1 MPTSK
6 NTARKYAAGGSSDNS
21 CGVEPLR
28 AVIYA
33 RYSSSG
39 QREESIEGQLRDC
52 YEFAKKHGIIVIGEY
67 IDKAMT
73 GRVDR
78 RPDFQRMMKD
88 SEKGRFNCVLL
99 WKMDRFARNR
109 YDSAMYKYKLKK
121 NGIRIFYAKE
131 TIPDGPEG
139 IILESVMEGYAEYYS
154 ENLAQNVKRGNYDSA
169 LELKTL
175 GKTCLGLK
183 TGPDGRYMIDQ
194 AEAAIVRRIFEE
206 YAEGERAKDIYE
218 RLNSEGYRTSR
229 GGKFNKNSLRRILS
243 NKKYIGVYEYEDI
256 YVENG
261 IPAIITDRDLF
272 ERVQKMLKINHDA
285 PARGKAQNFLLTT
298 KLFCGLCGSPMI
310 GDGGTSHTGK
320 AYAYYSCTKRKRGRS
335 CKKESVPKDWIE
347 DLVVGELV
355 KIVHND
361 ELIEQIAD
369 RVMEY
374 QKREKDQS
382 GLHALEIRQKENE
395 KAISNMLAAIEAGII
410 TPSTKTRLMELEAD
424 RADIEKGIAHELLA
438 EPEFER
444 DQIIYFLE
452 RFRSGDINDEA
463 YRIMLVDTFLN
474 SVYLY
479 DDDHLV
485 LVMNYSGENCK
496 VDLKLVEGAVS
507 GDGCKGSAFAP
518 SSALEKEKRK
528 PFNMEV
534 SFFLCFEN
542 RDVGEE
548 NMEFLL
554 KTERL
559 MIQPYSNSY
568 LEQYFKEFTDEIVK
582 YQYPDSFCDM
592 NKADEV
598 MSKFVTDMEQGKM
611 LELVILT
618 HDGEFL
624 GSMEAF
630 DITGKTP
637 ELGIWLKNSAQGK
650 GYGHEALKCLVDYL
664 NSTDKYE
671 YYLYGVDQ
679 RNEPSVHLVE
689 KFHFEKC
696 GYEEVT
702 TQSGKT
708 LHLLIYHIIE

>member
-6 NTARKYAAGGSSDNS
+6 NTARKCAAGGSSDNS

-194 AEAAIVRRIFEE
+194 AEAVIVRRIFEE
-206 YAEGERAKDIYE
+206 YAAGERAKDIYE

-382 GLHALEIRQKENE
+382 GLHALETRQKENE

-518 SSALEKEKRK
+518 SSALNGAKPNPVYFFKKVFAVVVNFTRK
-528 PFNMEV
+528 
-534 SFFLCFEN
+534 
-542 RDVGEE
+542 
-548 NMEFLL
+548 
-554 KTERL
+554 
-559 MIQPYSNSY
+559 
-568 LEQYFKEFTDEIVK
+568 
-582 YQYPDSFCDM
+582 
-592 NKADEV
+592 
-598 MSKFVTDMEQGKM
+598 
-611 LELVILT
+611 
-618 HDGEFL
+618 
-624 GSMEAF
+624 
-630 DITGKTP
+630 
-637 ELGIWLKNSAQGK
+637 
-650 GYGHEALKCLVDYL
+650 
-664 NSTDKYE
+664 
-671 YYLYGVDQ
+671 
-679 RNEPSVHLVE
+679 
-689 KFHFEKC
+689 
-696 GYEEVT
+696 
-702 TQSGKT
+702 
-708 LHLLIYHIIE
+708 

>member
-183 TGPDGRYMIDQ
+183 TGPDGRYIIDQ
-194 AEAAIVRRIFEE
+194 AEAVIVRRIFGE

-518 SSALEKEKRK
+518 SSALNGAKPNPVYFFKKVFAVVVNFARK
-528 PFNMEV
+528 
-534 SFFLCFEN
+534 
-542 RDVGEE
+542 
-548 NMEFLL
+548 
-554 KTERL
+554 
-559 MIQPYSNSY
+559 
-568 LEQYFKEFTDEIVK
+568 
-582 YQYPDSFCDM
+582 
-592 NKADEV
+592 
-598 MSKFVTDMEQGKM
+598 
-611 LELVILT
+611 
-618 HDGEFL
+618 
-624 GSMEAF
+624 
-630 DITGKTP
+630 
-637 ELGIWLKNSAQGK
+637 
-650 GYGHEALKCLVDYL
+650 
-664 NSTDKYE
+664 
-671 YYLYGVDQ
+671 
-679 RNEPSVHLVE
+679 
-689 KFHFEKC
+689 
-696 GYEEVT
+696 
-702 TQSGKT
+702 
-708 LHLLIYHIIE
+708 

>member
-374 QKREKDQS
+374 QKREKDQA

-518 SSALEKEKRK
+518 SSASKGIG
-528 PFNMEV
+528 
-534 SFFLCFEN
+534 N
-542 RDVGEE
+542 RLSL
-548 NMEFLL
+548 F
-554 KTERL
+554 
-559 MIQPYSNSY
+559 
-568 LEQYFKEFTDEIVK
+568 
-582 YQYPDSFCDM
+582 
-592 NKADEV
+592 
-598 MSKFVTDMEQGKM
+598 
-611 LELVILT
+611 
-618 HDGEFL
+618 
-624 GSMEAF
+624 
-630 DITGKTP
+630 
-637 ELGIWLKNSAQGK
+637 
-650 GYGHEALKCLVDYL
+650 
-664 NSTDKYE
+664 
-671 YYLYGVDQ
+671 
-679 RNEPSVHLVE
+679 
-689 KFHFEKC
+689 
-696 GYEEVT
+696 
-702 TQSGKT
+702 
-708 LHLLIYHIIE
+708 

>member
-1 MPTSK
+1 
-6 NTARKYAAGGSSDNS
+6 
-21 CGVEPLR
+21 
-28 AVIYA
+28 
-33 RYSSSG
+33 
-39 QREESIEGQLRDC
+39 
-52 YEFAKKHGIIVIGEY
+52 
-67 IDKAMT
+67 
-73 GRVDR
+73 
-78 RPDFQRMMKD
+78 
-88 SEKGRFNCVLL
+88 
-99 WKMDRFARNR
+99 
-109 YDSAMYKYKLKK
+109 
-121 NGIRIFYAKE
+121 
-131 TIPDGPEG
+131 
-139 IILESVMEGYAEYYS
+139 
-154 ENLAQNVKRGNYDSA
+154 
-169 LELKTL
+169 
-175 GKTCLGLK
+175 
-183 TGPDGRYMIDQ
+183 
-194 AEAAIVRRIFEE
+194 
-206 YAEGERAKDIYE
+206 
-218 RLNSEGYRTSR
+218 
-229 GGKFNKNSLRRILS
+229 
-243 NKKYIGVYEYEDI
+243 
-256 YVENG
+256 
-261 IPAIITDRDLF
+261 
-272 ERVQKMLKINHDA
+272 MLKINHDA

-518 SSALEKEKRK
+518 SSVPDKRIEPIYYPSK
-528 PFNMEV
+528 IHQITGNSIFVLIVLQFVQQHISHIGFVVIRDQMNRQINTWFQKSHNNRGFQKCSTV
-534 SFFLCFEN
+534 N
-542 RDVGEE
+542 RDISV
-548 NMEFLL
+548 NSHFLQ
-554 KTERL
+554 TS
-559 MIQPYSNSY
+559 MI
-568 LEQYFKEFTDEIVK
+568 
-582 YQYPDSFCDM
+582 
-592 NKADEV
+592 
-598 MSKFVTDMEQGKM
+598 
-611 LELVILT
+611 
-618 HDGEFL
+618 
-624 GSMEAF
+624 
-630 DITGKTP
+630 
-637 ELGIWLKNSAQGK
+637 
-650 GYGHEALKCLVDYL
+650 
-664 NSTDKYE
+664 
-671 YYLYGVDQ
+671 
-679 RNEPSVHLVE
+679 
-689 KFHFEKC
+689 
-696 GYEEVT
+696 
-702 TQSGKT
+702 
-708 LHLLIYHIIE
+708 